1 MPERRTVPR
10 KKFALYMRVMDDDT
24 GVQLGH
30 MIEVSAT
37 GLQLETTKKPP
48 LERDYYL
55 RLELTA
61 ELADR
66 PFIVFI
72 ARTKWVKSDDIQPN
86 LFHVGFAITEILPD
100 DKQIFVNLV
109 QKYGSKK

>member
-1 MPERRTVPR
+1 MPERRTTPR
-10 KKFALYMRVMDDDT
+10 KKFILYMRVMDDDT
-24 GVQLGH
+24 GEQLGH

-37 GLQLETTKKPP
+37 GLQLETTTQLP

-72 ARTKWVKSDDIQPN
+72 ARSKWCKIDDIQPN
-86 LFHVGFAITEILPD
+86 LYHIGFAVVEILPD
-100 DKQIFVNLV
+100 DKEIFVSLV
-109 QKYGSKK
+109 QKHGTQK